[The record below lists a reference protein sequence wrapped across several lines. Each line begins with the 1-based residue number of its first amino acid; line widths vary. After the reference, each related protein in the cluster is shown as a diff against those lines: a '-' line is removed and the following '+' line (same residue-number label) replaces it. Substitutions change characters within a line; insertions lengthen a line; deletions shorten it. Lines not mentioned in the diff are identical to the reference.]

1 MHTALVVLSGIADL
15 ALLVFIFLWGFDYA
29 RLDKSQVK
37 HKRHYGLCT
46 FASLAAT
53 IVFMLL
59 SNAGK

>member
-1 MHTALVVLSGIADL
+1 MQTAWYVLSGIADL
-15 ALLVFIFLWGFDYA
+15 ALLVFIFLWAFDYA
-29 RLDKSQVK
+29 RLDKSKVK

-59 SNAGK
+59 SGAGK